1 MASSNDPPKVI
12 GHRRFSS
19 GNFFRRIPTGYT
31 VTLASD
37 TNSTTTGIQGP
48 GRVLGTIL
56 DSAGRRFEKV
66 IDRFAEERLGLG
78 PNMAALRLIS
88 ALHDAHVLT
97 SRETR
102 VECHSDYT
110 DTVSQAD
117 GIVEQ
122 LILVCNG
129 LCSQCRGPYI
139 PYLLQDTQTPIFKSL
154 KSLTSYIK

>member
-1 MASSNDPPKVI
+1 MSSSNKPPSVV

-37 TNSTTTGIQGP
+37 TNSTMTGIPGP
-48 GRVLGTIL
+48 GRALGSIL
-56 DSAGRRFEKV
+56 DSAGRQIEKV

-88 ALHDAHVLT
+88 ALHDAHVLR
-97 SRETR
+97 SRETG

-117 GIVEQ
+117 DIVEQ

-129 LCSQCRGPYI
+129 LCSQCHGPYI
-139 PYLLQDTQTPIFKSL
+139 PYLLQGTQTPIFKSL
-154 KSLTSYIK
+154 AKLTSYIK